1 MPYLIS
7 SLVHIACGVVVDT
20 EHRNQAIWVT
30 ISLKWQNKLN
40 TYFNP
45 TAKFNNTSK
54 SKTHP
59 CNVASSGSNAAHC
72 HPDTSGRLRNE
83 GALLQG
89 VIDPLNT
96 VILHSKQEATRHLT
110 KTKLLVLYIMYRNI
124 LTFPNIKWPW
134 KRNIGYGKL
143 PPCVWLLYSDCM
155 SSYLESCGR
164 LVPALKS
171 VGEAWVNHFSDSRL

>member
-30 ISLKWQNKLN
+30 ISLKWQNKFIHIYIVEKN

-96 VILHSKQEATRHLT
+96 VILHSKQETARHST
-110 KTKLLVLYIMYRNI
+110 KQNCLYYTCIEIYWLFPTSNGFGKETLVMINCPL
-124 LTFPNIKWPW
+124 
-134 KRNIGYGKL
+134 
-143 PPCVWLLYSDCM
+143 VSDC
-155 SSYLESCGR
+155 CIVIVCPPTWRAVAGWCR
-164 LVPALKS
+164 RWRV
-171 VGEAWVNHFSDSRL
+171 